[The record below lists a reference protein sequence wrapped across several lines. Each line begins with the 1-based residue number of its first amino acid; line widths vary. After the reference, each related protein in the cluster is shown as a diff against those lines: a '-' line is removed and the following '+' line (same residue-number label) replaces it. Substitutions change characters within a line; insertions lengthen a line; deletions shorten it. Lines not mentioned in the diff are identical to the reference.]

1 VTSTAAPRGGRR
13 PAIAASVVIS
23 RSQEYRNTAV
33 SQLCTCR
40 AVRLYSKESPLGA
53 SAAAAYQPRQRMQ
66 ESQEDEVVVFA
77 KPPPPDLK
85 CSICLELFRDP
96 LITNC
101 GHTFCSRCVYQ
112 VSGGASGDQCAVC
125 RKSVVVTELSPNLL
139 AKSLVD
145 EQLVGLQPYICC
157 VIVRSTC

>member
-1 VTSTAAPRGGRR
+1 MAYPRFAAGWLGSQLSPRWHSIRLALAAHWFTDSCSRAVVRWRRPVAASAHQGAHRAAAAAAPQHSADSRE
-13 PAIAASVVIS
+13 AS
-23 RSQEYRNTAV
+23 
-33 SQLCTCR
+33 
-40 AVRLYSKESPLGA
+40 LGA

-66 ESQEDEVVVFA
+66 ESQEDDHLVFA

-96 LITNC
+96 LITKC

-125 RKSVVVTELSPNLL
+125 RKSVVVTE
-139 AKSLVD
+139 
-145 EQLVGLQPYICC
+145 
-157 VIVRSTC
+157 